1 MRTLFWIFLL
11 IIGTT
16 WGRVVNAADDLPR
29 LRVSANGRHF
39 MTEKGDPFFWLGDTG
54 WLLLTK
60 LNREEADDYLEDRR
74 KKGFNV
80 IQVMVLHDLKDAT
93 VYGAPALENGD
104 IARPGVTPGSA
115 FDGGA
120 QGGGSD
126 VGGADSGNGRGQY
139 DYWDHLDYIVKR
151 AAEKGIYVALVPVWG
166 SVVKSAKISAA
177 KARVYAGFLAE
188 RYKASPNV
196 VWMNGGDI
204 KGTDSFGVWTAIG
217 AALRAKDPGHLI
229 TFHPRGRASS
239 SFWFEEQGWLDFNS
253 VQSGHRNYAQDTS
266 KGDPHYGEDN
276 WKYIQADYKRTPVR
290 PVLDAEPS
298 YEQIPYGLH
307 DTLLPRWTDKDVRR
321 YGYWSVFAGACGYTY
336 GDNSVMQFLKPT
348 DKGSAYGAKTPWS
361 QAIHDPGAGQ
371 MHWLKA
377 LLLSRPYFER
387 VPDETLIAGQGE
399 RYDYL
404 AATRGRR
411 YAFIYTCNGRTM
423 KINMGKI
430 EGELVKA
437 SWYNPRDGSQQDI
450 GLLVNK
456 GVHVFDPP
464 GELVNGN
471 DWVLVLDGTEGQ
483 VVPDAGQASVAQ
495 PAETEK
501 NVYLFTSFREPA
513 TEGLYF
519 LYSYDGY
526 HWNDLGGPWLRPE
539 IGDKR
544 LMRDPSMAR
553 GPDGEWHLVWTTGWN
568 GDKGFGYAS
577 SKDLIHWS
585 AQQFIPVMQN
595 EPDAFNVW
603 APEIFYEQ
611 DSAAFV
617 IVWATTIP
625 FRFARGQEEE
635 KNNHRLYY
643 TTTRDFK
650 TYSPTRLF
658 YDPGY
663 SVIDAMILQRGAGDY
678 VLVFKDNTRP
688 QRTIKVAFSD
698 RATGG
703 WHDDSPAFT
712 PVFTEGP
719 AATKV
724 GKDWLIYYDMYRDK
738 KYGAMRTTD
747 FKTFMDVTGQVS
759 IPAGHKHGTIVLID
773 KMTLERLQQ
782 AAAAFPQNTTK

>member
-1 MRTLFWIFLL
+1 M
-11 IIGTT
+11 
-16 WGRVVNAADDLPR
+16 
-29 LRVSANGRHF
+29 
-39 MTEKGDPFFWLGDTG
+39 
-54 WLLLTK
+54 
-60 LNREEADDYLEDRR
+60 
-74 KKGFNV
+74 
-80 IQVMVLHDLKDAT
+80 
-93 VYGAPALENGD
+93 
-104 IARPGVTPGSA
+104 
-115 FDGGA
+115 FDGERQGA
-120 QGGGSD
+120 GSD
-126 VGGADSGNGRGQY
+126 AY

-151 AAEKGIYVALVPVWG
+151 AAEKGLYVALVPVWG
-166 SVVKSAKISAA
+166 SVVKSAKVSAA
-177 KARVYAGFLAE
+177 KAKVYATFLAE

-204 KGTDSFGVWTAIG
+204 KGTDSFGVWATIG
-217 AALRAKDPGHLI
+217 ATLRVKDPGHLI

-239 SFWFEEQGWLDFNS
+239 SFWFQEQAWLDFNS
-253 VQSGHRNYAQDTS
+253 VQSGHRSYAQDTS
-266 KGDPHYGEDN
+266 RGDPHYGEDN
-276 WKYIQADYKRTPVR
+276 WKYIQADYKKTPVR

-348 DKGSAYGAKTPWS
+348 DKKSAYGAKVPWY

-371 MHWLKA
+371 MGWLKK

-387 VPDETLIAGQGE
+387 VPDESLIAGQGE

-404 AATRGRR
+404 AATRGKG

-423 KINMGKI
+423 TINMGKI
-430 EGELVKA
+430 EGAAVQA
-437 SWYNPRDGSQQDI
+437 SWYSPRDGGWQEI
-450 GLLVNK
+450 GVFPNK
-456 GVHVFDPP
+456 GVREFDPP
-464 GELVNGN
+464 GDMVSGN
-471 DWVLVLDGTEGQ
+471 DWVLVLDGVE
-483 VVPDAGQASVAQ
+483 DS
-495 PAETEK
+495 
-501 NVYLFTSFREPA
+501 VYLFTSFREPA

-526 HWNDLGGPWLRPE
+526 HWTDLGGSWLKPA
-539 IGDKR
+539 IGDKQ
-544 LMRDPSMAR
+544 LMRDPSMVQ
-553 GPDGEWHLVWTTGWN
+553 GPDGEWRLVWTTGWN

-577 SKDLIHWS
+577 SKDLVHWS
-585 AQQFIPVMQN
+585 EQQFIPVMQN
-595 EPDAFNVW
+595 EPTAFNVW
-603 APEIFYEQ
+603 APEIFYEK

-650 TYSPTRLF
+650 NFAPTRLF

-688 QRTIKVAFSD
+688 QRNIKVAFSD
-698 RATGG
+698 RAAGP
-703 WHDDSPAFT
+703 WHGDSLAFT

-719 AATKV
+719 AAAKV

-747 FKTFMDVTGQVS
+747 FKTFTDVTDQVS
-759 IPAGHKHGTIVLID
+759 VPVGHKHGTIVMTD
-773 KMTLERLQQ
+773 KETLQRLRQ
-782 AAAAFPQNTTK
+782 AAGTRDSSTTTK